1 MKQTGTAK
9 FCLSRWNEFEIG
21 ITPEDI
27 LMNKQVIEQDWN
39 IVFFFLKGNRHM
51 LGKAE
56 PEVLCLAKK

>member
-21 ITPEDI
+21 IIPQDI
-27 LMNKQVIEQDWN
+27 LMDKQVTEQDWN
-39 IVFFFLKGNRHM
+39 IIFWKGNRHM